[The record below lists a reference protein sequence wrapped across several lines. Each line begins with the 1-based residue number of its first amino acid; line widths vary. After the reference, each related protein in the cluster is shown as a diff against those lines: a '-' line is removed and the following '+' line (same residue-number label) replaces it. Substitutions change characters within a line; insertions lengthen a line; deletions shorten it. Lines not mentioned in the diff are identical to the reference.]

1 MTEILAKRM
10 LVEME
15 NANAWI
21 GFLTA
26 QAIHDMHVYG
36 GWQQDYAK
44 QADLFQKIYKNSGKA
59 FHDITHINHSGE

>member
-1 MTEILAKRM
+1 MTEILANRM

-21 GFLTA
+21 GFLAA
-26 QAIHDMHVYG
+26 QANHDVHVYG

-44 QADLFQKIYKNSGKA
+44 QAEIFQKIYKK
-59 FHDITHINHSGE
+59 